1 MGGGRE
7 VRDFGMRTSGSSN
20 FGLAGK
26 VGQLG
31 LGGEEAG
38 GEVAGIGGEI

>member
-1 MGGGRE
+1 LGGGRE
-7 VRDFGMRTSGSSN
+7 VRDFGMRASGSSN

-31 LGGEEAG
+31 LGGEETR
-38 GEVAGIGGEI
+38 GEVTGIGGEI

>member
-1 MGGGRE
+1 
-7 VRDFGMRTSGSSN
+7 MRASGSSN

-31 LGGEEAG
+31 LGGEET

>member
-1 MGGGRE
+1 LGGGRE
-7 VRDFGMRTSGSSN
+7 VRDFGMRASGSSN

-31 LGGEEAG
+31 QGGEETG
-38 GEVAGIGGEI
+38 GEVTGIRGEI